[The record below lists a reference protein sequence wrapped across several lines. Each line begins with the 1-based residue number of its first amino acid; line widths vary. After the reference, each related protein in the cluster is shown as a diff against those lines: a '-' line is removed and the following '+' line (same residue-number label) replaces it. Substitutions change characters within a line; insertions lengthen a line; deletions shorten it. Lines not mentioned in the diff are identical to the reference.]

1 MQPQHY
7 QLASGS
13 QVSGGP
19 YSQSGGLSPSFSDY
33 SSGGAYN
40 PNYGAGLSGVAPPP
54 TGNVP
59 SVPSY
64 APAST
69 PQVGSTNP
77 TFSR

>member
-19 YSQSGGLSPSFSDY
+19 YSQSGGISPSFSDY
-33 SSGGAYN
+33 PSTYN
-40 PNYGAGLSGVAPPP
+40 PNYAAGLSSVAAPP

-59 SVPSY
+59 SIPSY
-64 APAST
+64 APGST
-69 PQVGSTNP
+69 AQVGSPNP
-77 TFSR
+77 SFSR